1 METGISHEKKTP
13 SLECFSCHGPHPP
26 RSAEEIDLAN
36 FAISPHAR
44 GPELTC
50 SHCHEYP
57 EEVEELDPN
66 GCTGCHRRGGYP
78 IKTALEA
85 LIKAGHPDVIPMIKT
100 VPENCLSCH
109 QKNLGPLLHRRHLLE
124 SPKFVLHFQTGCLR
138 CHSLKESGETVIK
151 SQPRLD

>member
-1 METGISHEKKTP
+1 MSQGLVMKAILNKKLLKRLIAIIGISALVWLVFLMETGISHEKKTP

-26 RSAEEIDLAN
+26 RSAEETDLAN

-78 IKTALEA
+78 IKTVLEA
-85 LIKAGHPDVIPMIKT
+85 LIKAGHP
-100 VPENCLSCH
+100 
-109 QKNLGPLLHRRHLLE
+109 
-124 SPKFVLHFQTGCLR
+124 
-138 CHSLKESGETVIK
+138 
-151 SQPRLD
+151 